1 MAEAFLARL
10 PYVVVGLLVWLVF
23 YLVGRAVNAAFRLA
37 GDRTRLDPI
46 LARLLGRLAGL
57 ALSFLGL
64 LIGAVVVFPTFRPG
78 DLVAGL
84 GITSIALGFAF
95 KDILQNW
102 LAGVFILWR
111 RPFHI
116 GDEIRTRDH
125 DGKVEAINVRSTII
139 RTYDGERLIVPNA
152 DVYTNPVLVRTACE
166 SRRVRMTVGVGYLD
180 SIDEARAVL
189 RRALDDTEG
198 VLHDPG
204 PWIHVL
210 ELAPSE
216 VKFALYFWVRP
227 EQANVLAVSDRV
239 ATGIKQALDAAGIDI
254 PYPHSVVLFHDV
266 TGTRSGDRVREP
278 SQALENS
285 SASPNAHGA
294 HLTHGSHRPDA
305 ARIAGGAAPLGC
317 RNRAAPDP

>member
-10 PYVVVGLLVWLVF
+10 PYIAVGVLVWLVF
-23 YLVGRAVNAAFRLA
+23 YIAGRIVRGAFRLA

-46 LARLLGRLAGL
+46 LARLLGRLAAL

-125 DGKVEAINVRSTII
+125 EGKVEAINVRSTVI
-139 RTYDGERLIVPNA
+139 RTYDGERVIVPNA
-152 DVYTNPVLVRTACE
+152 EVYTNPVLVKTACD

-180 SIDEARAVL
+180 GIDEARAVL
-189 RRALDDTEG
+189 RRVVEETEG
-198 VLHDPG
+198 VLRQPE
-204 PWIHVL
+204 PWVHVL
-210 ELAPSE
+210 ELAPSD
-216 VKFALYFWVRP
+216 VRFAVYFWARP

-239 ATGIKQALDAAGIDI
+239 ITGIKKALDAAGIDI
-254 PYPHSVVLFHDV
+254 PYPHSVILFHDV
-266 TGTRSGDRVREP
+266 TGDKPGDRARKRGDD
-278 SQALENS
+278 LEG
-285 SASPNAHGA
+285 SPRS
-294 HLTHGSHRPDA
+294 LT
-305 ARIAGGAAPLGC
+305 
-317 RNRAAPDP
+317 RA